1 MSAAAHIA
9 EVPGEKASRSWVL
22 VHSLARAGGQA
33 GPAGILTPEPHLL
46 SYPVLTVS
54 RAKKKKTTMKQ
65 SKGSRM
71 LFRSYFLSRY

>member
-22 VHSLARAGGQA
+22 VHSLARAGGEA
-33 GPAGILTPEPHLL
+33 GPADILSPEPHAL

-54 RAKKKKTTMKQ
+54 HAKIIQ
-65 SKGSRM
+65 
-71 LFRSYFLSRY
+71 